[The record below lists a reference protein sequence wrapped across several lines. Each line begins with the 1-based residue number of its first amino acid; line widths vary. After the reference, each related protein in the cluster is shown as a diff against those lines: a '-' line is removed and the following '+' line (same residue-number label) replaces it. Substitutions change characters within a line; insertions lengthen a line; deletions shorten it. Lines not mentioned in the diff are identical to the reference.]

1 MKLSLNWLKEYVDI
15 EMSPDELGR
24 LLTMTGLEVE
34 GIEAVGNC
42 LDEIVTAKIL
52 TVKPHPGA
60 DRLSLCQ
67 VDAGR
72 ERVQVVCGAP
82 NLEEGAMVPLV
93 LPGVKLP
100 DGTLV
105 KQSLIRGEDST
116 GMLLAEDEMGLTD
129 DHSGIMIL
137 SPDCSPGVPLPS
149 VLEVSDWV
157 FDVDITPNRPD
168 CASVIGI
175 AREISAVT
183 GKLLRKPEPKI
194 NETGPDIED
203 LSSITIEDADGCPR
217 YAAGII
223 QDIRLHPSPFWMRYR
238 LHLSGIRSINNVVDV
253 TNYVMMELGQPL
265 HAFDYDRL
273 RENRIVVRR
282 AQEGEIF
289 STLDGESHTLNSEVL
304 MICDGKRAVAV
315 AGIMGGLNSE
325 IFAGT
330 RHVLLESAFF
340 DPVTIRRGSKFL
352 GLSTE
357 ASYRFERGADIEGA
371 ANALKRALSLI
382 SELAGGKIARGF
394 IDNYPKPYS
403 SPDISLRVGRANR
416 ILGTTIS
423 SDEVTGYLKAL
434 GMEVS
439 NVNGDILNVK
449 PPSFRVDITREADI
463 IEEVAR
469 LSGYDNIPVTI
480 PSIRPS
486 EETEAPELVI
496 RDRARSIMT
505 GLGFTEIITYSFI
518 SPNAADLLGAEEESP
533 LRSFVRLIN
542 PLTVDQSV
550 MRTSLVPGL
559 LSTVKHNIINQEKE
573 LKLFEWGKIFIRKEG
588 EQLPVEKVC
597 LAAVMSG
604 PYRQKTWYDGER
616 SVDFYDIKGAVDS
629 LLKGIGLRDFI
640 FKRDNA
646 LLLPGYDR
654 EISSCIISSGALIG
668 QVGLISFKT
677 MEAYELQKEK
687 AYIFELDIQALL
699 KELPKTKQFEPFAK
713 FPPVYRDISIIVK
726 RELESYEI
734 MKTIKQEGGELLE
747 SVRVFDLYEGE
758 KIDPS
763 EKALAFRVCYR
774 SKTGTL
780 DGGEINRLH
789 ESVINKIRRKTGAR
803 LREGLQN
810 GPDT

>member
-1 MKLSLNWLKEYVDI
+1 MKLSLNWLKDYVDI

-34 GIEAVGNC
+34 DIEAVGNC

-52 TVKPHPGA
+52 AVKPHPKA
-60 DRLSLCQ
+60 DRLYLCQ
-67 VDAGR
+67 VDTGR
-72 ERVQVVCGAP
+72 ESVQVVCGAP
-82 NLEEGAMVPLV
+82 NVEKGAMVPLA

-100 DGTLV
+100 DGTV
-105 KQSLIRGEDST
+105 VRQSRIRGEDST

-168 CASVIGI
+168 CACVIGI

-183 GKLLRKPEPKI
+183 GKILRQPEPKTE
-194 NETGPDIED
+194 ETGPDIGD
-203 LSSITIEDADGCPR
+203 LTSITIEDAAGCPR

-223 QDIRLHPSPFWMRYR
+223 QDIMLHSSPFWMRYR
-238 LHLSGIRSINNVVDV
+238 LLLSGIRSISNVVDV
-253 TNYVMMELGQPL
+253 TNYVMLEMGQPL
-265 HAFDYDRL
+265 HAFDYNRL
-273 RENRIVVRR
+273 NENRIVVRR

-289 STLDGESHTLNSEVL
+289 STLDGETHTLNSEIL

-340 DPVTIRRGSKFL
+340 DPVTIRRGSKLL

-357 ASYRFERGADIEGA
+357 ASYRFERGADIEGVTT
-371 ANALKRALSLI
+371 ALKRAVSLI
-382 SELAGGKIARGF
+382 SDFAGGKIARGF

-403 SPDISLRVGRANR
+403 SPDISLRVARANR
-416 ILGTTIS
+416 ILGTTIP
-423 SDEVTGYLKAL
+423 SDEMIGYLKAL
-434 GMEVS
+434 GMEVI
-439 NVNGDILNVK
+439 NMNGDKLNIK
-449 PPSFRVDITREADI
+449 PPSFRVDIIREADI

-469 LSGYDNIPVTI
+469 LSGYENIPVTI

-486 EETEAPELVI
+486 EEREAPELII
-496 RDRARSIMT
+496 RDQARSIMT
-505 GLGFTEIITYSFI
+505 GLGFSEIITYSFI
-518 SPNAADLLGAEEESP
+518 SPNSADILGAKEESP
-533 LRSFVRLIN
+533 LRSFVPIMN

-559 LSTVKHNIINQEKE
+559 LSTVKNNILNQEKE

-588 EQLPVEKVC
+588 EQLPVEKAC

-604 PYRQKTWYDGER
+604 PYCQETWYDDER
-616 SVDFYDIKGAVDS
+616 SVDFYDIKGTVEA
-629 LLKGIGLRDFI
+629 LLKGLGLQDFI
-640 FKRDNA
+640 FQRDNA
-646 LLLPGYDR
+646 LLPGYDP
-654 EISSCIISSGALIG
+654 EISSCIYSSGSFIG
-668 QVGLISFKT
+668 QVGLASFKT
-677 MEAYELQKEK
+677 MEAYELKKEK
-687 AYIFELDIQALL
+687 AYLFELDIQALL
-699 KELPKTKQFEPFAK
+699 KRLPETKEFEPFPK
-713 FPPVYRDISIIVK
+713 FPPVFRDISIIVK

-734 MKTIKQEGGELLE
+734 MEAIKQEGGELIE

-758 KIDPS
+758 KMDPS
-763 EKALAFRVCYR
+763 EKALAFRICYR
-774 SKTGTL
+774 SKQGTL
-780 DGGEINRLH
+780 DGNEINRLH
-789 ESVINKIRRKTGAR
+789 ESVIDKIRRKTGAR
-803 LREGLQN
+803 LREGLEN
-810 GPDT
+810 GPDS